1 MTSDQ
6 HENQSRDR
14 KGAVGYRSIPIALIQ
29 EGERVMRLCNAC
41 RYCEGYCAVFPAME
55 RRLTF
60 TEQDLN
66 YLANLCHNCSECYYA
81 CPYAPPHEFAL
92 NLPRTFA
99 EIRAATYRKY
109 AWPEFLGGLFRRNG
123 LAVALSMIAGPAVFF
138 VALLALTHSAV
149 FFSPHHDAEGSFYA
163 VMSHSAMTLTFG
175 AVSLFIVAALVMGMV
190 LFWRDTGEGSAVG
203 TGLLPRPSD
212 GAEAPS
218 PLRVAV
224 WDTLRLRYL
233 EGGGDG
239 CAYLAEAPSHARRWF
254 HHLSFYGF
262 LLCFAATTVAAIYHY
277 IFGWPAPYPFWSA
290 PVLLGTLGG
299 VGLLIGPLGLL
310 WLKRTR
316 NPEVSDPKQTGMDV
330 SFLVLLFLTSLT
342 GLWLLI
348 FRQTSAMGVLLA
360 LHLGVVM
367 GLFITMPYGK
377 FVHATYRFAALLR
390 NAIEQRRSSPTEAAE

>member
-1 MTSDQ
+1 
-6 HENQSRDR
+6 
-14 KGAVGYRSIPIALIQ
+14 
-29 EGERVMRLCNAC
+29 MRLCNAC

-123 LAVALSMIAGPAVFF
+123 LAVTLSMVAGPALF
-138 VALLALTHSAV
+138 LLALIVFAQPAALFSA
-149 FFSPHHDAEGSFYA
+149 HTDAEGSFYA
-163 VMSHSAMTLTFG
+163 VMPHQAMTLVFG
-175 AVSLFIVAALVMGMV
+175 IVSLFVLAALVMGAV
-190 LFWRDTGEGSAVG
+190 LFWRDAGESTGAPMSA
-203 TGLLPRPSD
+203 
-212 GAEAPS
+212 
-218 PLRVAV
+218 AV
-224 WDTLRLRYL
+224 LGQATWEMLRLRYL
-233 EGGGDG
+233 GGGPVGDEAG
-239 CAYLAEAPSHARRWF
+239 CAYPGEEHSHARRWF
-254 HHLSFYGF
+254 HHLTFYGF

-277 IFGWPAPYPFWSA
+277 ILGWPAPYPFWSA
-290 PVLLGTLGG
+290 PVVLGTLGG

-316 NPEVSDPKQTGMDV
+316 NPEVSDPRQTGMDV
-330 SFLVLLFLTSLT
+330 SFLVLLFLTALT
-342 GLWLLI
+342 GLLLLVL
-348 FRQTSAMGVLLA
+348 RQTSAMGVLLA

-367 GLFITMPYGK
+367 GLFITIPYGK

-390 NAIEQRRSSPTEAAE
+390 NAIEQRRSSPVAAAE